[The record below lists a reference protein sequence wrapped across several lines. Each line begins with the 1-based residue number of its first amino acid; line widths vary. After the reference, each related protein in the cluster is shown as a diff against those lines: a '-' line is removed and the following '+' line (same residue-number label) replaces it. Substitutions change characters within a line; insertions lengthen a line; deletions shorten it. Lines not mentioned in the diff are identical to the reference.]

1 MSRRTAPESAE
12 GRAIYERRELVRIA
26 RRWDR
31 RAGTWDTEVREFAC
45 HLNEDRAYDRFLEEA
60 RRRILRKPAFC
71 RTHGVIDLGCGTG
84 LVLEQVLPFFAWGLG
99 IDLSPRMVRAATR
112 KGIERARFL
121 TGDAFSLPTLSPKA
135 GAVLSRGILLSH
147 YGSKNA
153 CALLRAARIA
163 LVDRG
168 FLIFDFLNE
177 AARLSSEHAPGNKTY
192 YTAAEMRAIGRKAGF
207 AKIDISG
214 GVKRRVL
221 LLIAQRG

>member
-1 MSRRTAPESAE
+1 VSRRAIPESADS
-12 GRAIYERRELVRIA
+12 RAIYERRELVRIA

-31 RAGTWDTEVREFAC
+31 RAEAWDAEVREIAC
-45 HLNEDRAYDRFLEEA
+45 HLNEDRAYDRFLEEV

-84 LVLEQVLPFFAWGLG
+84 LVLEQAMPFFAWGLG
-99 IDLSPRMVRAATR
+99 IDLSRRMVQAAKR
-112 KGIERARFL
+112 KGIERARFV
-121 TGDAFSLPTLSPKA
+121 TGDAFSLPALSPKA

-147 YGSKNA
+147 YGRENA
-153 CALLRAARIA
+153 CALLRATRNA

-177 AARLSSEHAPGNKTY
+177 AARLDSEHAPGNKTY
-192 YTAAEMRAIGRKAGF
+192 YTAAEMEAIGRKAGF
-207 AKIDISG
+207 TKIAIRG